1 MSPRTISNLCW
12 IVSALAIGL
21 ALLWI
26 GLAEDKG
33 IAILGAIAAVG
44 LARVLIGD
52 VARWQDLKDAKD
64 RSEDDGQDESS

>member
-33 IAILGAIAAVG
+33 IAILGGIAAAG
-44 LARVLIGD
+44 LARILIGD
-52 VARWQDLKDAKD
+52 VARWQDLKHAAD
-64 RSEDDGQDESS
+64 RSEDDGQDES